1 MNSSKTPIHVI
12 MGTAGHVDH
21 GKTTLIKA
29 LTGIDCDTHEAEKK
43 RGITINLGFAH
54 LSCPD
59 NNTQIGIVDVPGHK
73 DFIKTMISGVGAL
86 DFVLMIIA
94 ADSSIMPQTVE
105 HLRILE
111 ILGTKQGII
120 ALTKTD
126 LVDPLLIE
134 LAIEEIKDFTKG
146 TFLESSSLI
155 QVSAKKNINID
166 KLKEQ
171 IFKTTA
177 ECIKGKKTNTS
188 LLSSPF
194 RMYIDRIFSPPGIG
208 TVITGSATSGQ
219 LYLENKI
226 HILPEEKSKQD
237 FRIKNIE
244 KYGQSANLISPGE
257 RAAINLT
264 GLKKE
269 DFKRGMLISD
279 IKLRDTIRIDAKI
292 TFFQNSQ
299 PHKSGSI
306 FQENNPWM
314 HVIFYIGTLETKARI
329 HFLQKNNIDHNN
341 SYYFQVHLDTPCV
354 CRFGDRFVIRNSSG
368 TTTLGGGTVLD
379 SAPLH
384 HKRRTDKVIHS
395 LELISSK
402 GITELIKLE
411 INKNFGLIDS
421 QQLAENINFSN
432 EEVIQLLPENSKEII
447 ILKNGLDPYILAD
460 RKKYNAWNK
469 QLLNRIHKHHKA
481 LPLNIYGLSVNE
493 LELQLNLRKN
503 KAGNKLLS
511 HLLKLNMNSKK
522 IKKIGKTWVLF
533 EHNVTISE
541 KLKKDID
548 FVENILI
555 KSDMTVPLI
564 NNVSEESKNKR
575 NINSSELNQI
585 LKHLTGLKTIYRVEG
600 SFIHSNTVNRCREAI
615 ITYLTTNKEGITV
628 AQFRDLISGNRKIC
642 LMLLSIYDR
651 EKTTIRKDDFRYLY
665 NKKELTTNKR

>member
-1 MNSSKTPIHVI
+1 MSSSKILNQVI

-54 LSCPD
+54 LCSQD
-59 NNTQIGIVDVPGHK
+59 NYTKIGIVDVPGHK
-73 DFIKTMISGVGAL
+73 DFIKTMISGVSAL

-94 ADSSIMPQTVE
+94 ADSSIMPQTLE

-120 ALTKTD
+120 VLTKTD

-146 TFLESSSLI
+146 TFLESTPII
-155 QVSAKKNINID
+155 QVSAKKNININI
-166 KLKEQ
+166 LKEH
-171 IFKTTA
+171 IFNTA
-177 ECIKGKKTNTS
+177 AKCIKGKKANTS
-188 LLSSPF
+188 QLSSPF

-219 LYLENKI
+219 LHLEDKI
-226 HILPEEKSKQD
+226 HILPEEKFRQD

-279 IKLRDTIRIDAKI
+279 IKLRDTKMVDAKI
-292 TFFQNSQ
+292 TFFQKNQHHNSE
-299 PHKSGSI
+299 KG
-306 FQENNPWM
+306 FKENNPWM

-329 HFLQKNNIDHNN
+329 HFLQKNNIDHGN
-341 SYYFQVHLDTPCV
+341 SYYSQIHLDAPCV
-354 CRFGDRFVIRNSSG
+354 CRLGDRFVIRNSSG
-368 TTTLGGGTVLD
+368 NTTLGGGIILD

-384 HKRRTDKVIHS
+384 HKRRTDKVIRN
-395 LELISSK
+395 LDLISST

-411 INKNFGLIDS
+411 INKNFGLVDS
-421 QQLAENINFSN
+421 QQLADNINFSN
-432 EEVIQLLPENSKEII
+432 EEIIQLLPENSKEINI
-447 ILKNGLDPYILAD
+447 IKDGPDTYILAD
-460 RKKYNAWNK
+460 RKKYNALNK
-469 QLLNRIHKHHKA
+469 QLLNRIQRHHKN
-481 LPLNIYGLSVNE
+481 LPLNAYGLSINE
-493 LELQLNLRKN
+493 LEQQLDLQKH

-511 HLLKLNMNSKK
+511 HLLKYNQADNK
-522 IKKIGKTWVLF
+522 IKKIGKTWALF
-533 EHNVTISE
+533 GHNIAISE

-548 FVENILI
+548 FTEKLI
-555 KSDMTVPLI
+555 EKSDMTVPLM
-564 NNVSEESKNKR
+564 NNIISECKIQQ
-575 NINSSELNQI
+575 NIDTPELSQI
-585 LKHLTGLKTIYRVEG
+585 LKHLTGLKTISRVED
-600 SFIHSNTVNRCREAI
+600 SYIHSNIVNRCREAI
-615 ITYLTTNKEGITV
+615 KTYLKKNKGGITV
-628 AQFRDLISGNRKIC
+628 AQFRDLVRGNRKIC

-651 EKTTIRKDDFRYLY
+651 EKTTIRDGDLRNLY
-665 NKKELTTNKR
+665 DKKRVDH